1 MKEYRVKILDSVFDD
16 IDSLAEFIV
25 SISTAEHAIKYV
37 HDWQDN
43 CFEDDN

>member
-37 HDWQDN
+37 HD
-43 CFEDDN
+43 